1 MFPFHSSSTSG
12 PVASG
17 GSWSITPKSLC
28 DGARHVA
35 FQRTGRIQCH
45 ADDNEQAGTTQ
56 LDGNAGQIADDHR
69 HSRNDC
75 QEHSADQSDL
85 AQGLG
90 DEIAG
95 RLARTNAGMVPLF
108 LRSWLLMSTG
118 LYWIA
123 T

>member
-1 MFPFHSSSTSG
+1 M
-12 PVASG
+12 AR
-17 GSWSITPKSLC
+17 
-28 DGARHVA
+28 RHVA

-95 RLARTNAGMVPLF
+95 RLARTNAGDGAVVLAQLVADVYRIVLLCRCYCDNDILIKIVILF
-108 LRSWLLMSTG
+108 V
-118 LYWIA
+118 
-123 T
+123 